1 MVKVFCISLE
11 FCSALQLCIVAKGKG
26 ELRMKKEWV
35 KLKTAVNMAA
45 AMEVLTFMSFL
56 FLFCLFCRFLVFFFV
71 FFCFVMAAS
80 TSPFYHQYQLHHHHY
95 HHHDDHHYQGDKE
108 ESDEDEEIYVIEPKP
123 EPKFRHQIFR
133 DKERVIHNNNVLVI
147 LVIF

>member
-133 DKERVIHNNNVLVI
+133 DKERVIQK
-147 LVIF
+147 